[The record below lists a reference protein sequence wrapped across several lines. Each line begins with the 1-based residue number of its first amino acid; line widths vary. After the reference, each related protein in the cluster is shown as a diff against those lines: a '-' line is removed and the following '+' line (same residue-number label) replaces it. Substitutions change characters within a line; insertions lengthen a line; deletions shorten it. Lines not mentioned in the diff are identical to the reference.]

1 MKNTTK
7 HPIVSKKVL
16 IPFLL
21 VTSLFALWGFA
32 NAVTDPMVNAFKK
45 VLELSNTQASWV
57 QMAFYG
63 GYFCMAFPAAMFMR
77 KYSYKVGVLIGLALY
92 ATGALLFYPAAQSES
107 FVFFCLGLYVLTFGL
122 AFLETAANPYVLAMG
137 AKETATQR
145 LNLAQSVNPIGLI
158 AGLLVAKFFVY
169 DKLQSDDI
177 ADFGALDEVKR
188 GMIKVADLAVIRD
201 PYVVLGLVILGVF
214 VLFLVNKMPQSKEEG
229 KMPSLKN
236 TFKKLLRNRKYVLGV
251 VAQILYVGAQIMTWT
266 YIYQYAEAIDVANAG
281 VLFLVNK
288 MPQSKEEG
296 KMPSLKNTFKK
307 LLRNRKYVLGVV
319 AQILYV
325 GAQIMTW
332 TYIYQYAEAIDVANA
347 GEVGYEKVDVFT
359 YQFIAFVLFTVGRLV
374 GTAMLRFM
382 SSGKLLM
389 FFALLASIFVL
400 SAICIEG
407 LIGLYAIVG
416 ISFSMS
422 LMFPTIYGIALND
435 LTEEQAKV
443 GSAGLVMAIVGGAL
457 LPMLQGMIIDTGG
470 SGVSDTKIMGV
481 AEVNFSFILPLLC
494 FIYIAWYGLTV
505 YMKYE
510 KTSNASLKG
519 NVLK

>member
-16 IPFLL
+16 LPFLL

-281 VLFLVNK
+281 
-288 MPQSKEEG
+288 
-296 KMPSLKNTFKK
+296 
-307 LLRNRKYVLGVV
+307 
-319 AQILYV
+319 
-325 GAQIMTW
+325 
-332 TYIYQYAEAIDVANA
+332 
-347 GEVGYEKVDVFT
+347 EVGYEKIDVFT

-389 FFALLASIFVL
+389 FFALLASVFVL

-407 LIGLYAIVG
+407 IIGLYAIVG

-422 LMFPTIYGIALND
+422 LRFPTIYGIALND

-481 AEVNFSFILPLLC
+481 AEVNFSFILPLFC

-510 KTSNASLKG
+510 KTSNASLKEY
-519 NVLK
+519 VLK